1 MKKGIAILL
10 FFTSFFYASAQS
22 TGKYQIKFLEIN
34 KSNSDYGLAILDNNR
49 LIFTSSDTKIKTA
62 RKNYNPRKDLFV
74 GDIDFDG
81 EIKNVKLVSN
91 KKNNKINKTGAT
103 YTSDKRTVYFSRNKY
118 VKKLSKQK
126 LAKNQR
132 LELYKA
138 TLDADGNA
146 SNVQKLPFNKSAY
159 SSGSPVL
166 SADNTKLYFVSDR
179 LPSQGKTDIFVVDI
193 LSNGKFSKPRN
204 LGSNVN
210 TSGNETT
217 PFITDKNIL
226 YFSSDGHPGLGNLD
240 VFAVEVYDD
249 TTSETYQLA
258 SPINSINDDF
268 AYIVN
273 KDNNQGFFTSNRL
286 QGKGFNDLYAF
297 TLEEDIRP
305 GKCFITVDGKVKD
318 KETLDIIAGATVN
331 LYNIDGELLETVST
345 YNDGTYKFTVSCAKE
360 YKIVA
365 SNDNYKNDEKRI
377 EILEENYHS
386 ALHTNLVLTRLI
398 KKKKAIQKL
407 QPIYYEFDDA
417 TITAA
422 AAKEMNKIV
431 EIMSENPDLIIETSS
446 YTDSRGSNAYNK
458 VLSQKRAK
466 AAIEYLK
473 SQGIDAQRIKSHS
486 YGEEK
491 LINQCVNGVDCDDEA
506 HQMNRRT
513 EFNFANIQSISRRR
527 NIYKRKSRL
536 ADTPTK
542 SKPKIQRKE
551 KIIKQELSNVNE
563 VASVKVKKKETKTTV
578 SKKIKKPV
586 QEEIIVNYRSSIVA
600 VDKENNKALNY
611 IENEKLKV
619 LKNIT
624 SLEKKFELAINKFTN
639 TSDSL
644 SIEKENIAT
653 LKTEVL
659 NLKETGWSNVISY
672 KNRLY
677 QFKKRYNDLTSFN
690 NKIKGSINI
699 LSVADINDKKVLEES
714 LKIKNIEVIA
724 MKIGSKGKYQITN
737 NASKTDLIKVKFKLL
752 HNKNIASGKKDAH
765 IIVQNPKGKVT
776 EAKGIFTL
784 KDSNIEKKY
793 TDHTIIDYN
802 KNDID
807 VTMYIQRKGKNY
819 EKGIYPIKLFL
830 EGHLVGVSNLNL
842 ASAF

>member
-1 MKKGIAILL
+1 MKKGITIFLL
-10 FFTSFFYASAQS
+10 LTSFFYASAQS
-22 TGKYQIKFLEIN
+22 TGKYQIKFLEVN
-34 KSNSDYGLAILDNNR
+34 KSNSDYGLAILDNNQ

-62 RKNYNPRKDLFV
+62 RKNYNPRKDLFI
-74 GDIDFDG
+74 GDIGFDG
-81 EIKNVKLVSN
+81 EIKNIKPVKSKVDTKYN
-91 KKNNKINKTGAT
+91 ETGIT

-118 VKKLSKQK
+118 VKKLSKQN

-132 LELYKA
+132 LILYKA
-138 TLDADGNA
+138 DVDINGNW
-146 SNVQKLPFNKSAY
+146 SNIEKLPFNKKAY
-159 SSGSPVL
+159 SSGLPVL
-166 SADNTKLYFVSDR
+166 NKDNSKLYFVSDR
-179 LPSQGKTDIFVVDI
+179 LPSKGKTDIFVVDI
-193 LSNGKFSKPRN
+193 LTNGKFGKPRN

-217 PFITDKNIL
+217 PFITENDIL
-226 YFSSDGHPGLGNLD
+226 YFASDGHPGQGKLD
-240 VFAVEVYDD
+240 VFAVEVYDN
-249 TTSETYQLA
+249 TTSETYKLA

-297 TLEEDIRP
+297 TLEEDVRP
-305 GKCFITVDGKVKD
+305 GECFITVDGKVKD

-331 LYNIDGELLETVST
+331 LYNIKGELLETVST
-345 YNDGTYKFTVSCAKE
+345 YDDGTYKFTVSCAKE
-360 YKIVA
+360 YKIIA

-386 ALHTNLVLTRLI
+386 ALHTNLVLTRLF
-398 KKKKAIQKL
+398 KEKKAIQKL

-422 AAKEMNKIV
+422 AANEMNKIV
-431 EIMSENPDLIIETSS
+431 EIMTDNPNLIIEASS
-446 YTDSRGSNAYNK
+446 YTDSRGSNSYNK

-473 SQGIDAQRIKSHS
+473 SQGIDIKRIKSHS

-491 LINQCVNGVDCDDEA
+491 LINQCVNGVECDDEA

-513 EFNFANIQSISRRR
+513 EFNFVNIQSISRRR

-542 SKPKIQRKE
+542 PKPKIQQKE

-563 VASVKVKKKETKTTV
+563 LASVKTREKETKKTV
-578 SKKIKKPV
+578 SPKIKKPV
-586 QEEIIVNYRSSIVA
+586 KEEIIVNYRSSIVA

-624 SLEKKFELAINKFTN
+624 SLEKKFELAINKFAN

-659 NLKETGWSNVISY
+659 ELKETGWSNVISY

-677 QFKKRYNDLTSFN
+677 QFEKRYTDLTSLN
-690 NKIKGSINI
+690 DKIKGGINF
-699 LSVADINDKKVLEES
+699 LSEADLNDKKILEEG

-724 MKIGSKGKYQITN
+724 MKIGSKGKYQKTN
-737 NASKTDLIKVKFKLL
+737 NANKTDLIKVKFKLL
-752 HNKNIASGKKDAH
+752 HNEKIASGKKDAH
-765 IIVQNPKGKVT
+765 IIIQNPEGEVT
-776 EAKGIFTL
+776 EARGIFTL
-784 KDSNIEKKY
+784 KDTKVEKKY

>member
-1 MKKGIAILL
+1 MKKGITIFLL
-10 FFTSFFYASAQS
+10 LTSFFYASAQS
-22 TGKYQIKFLEIN
+22 TGKYQIKFLEVN
-34 KSNSDYGLAILDNNR
+34 KSNSDYGLAILDNNQ

-62 RKNYNPRKDLFV
+62 RKNYNPRKDLFI
-74 GDIDFDG
+74 GDIGFDG
-81 EIKNVKLVSN
+81 EIKNIKPVKSKVDTKYN
-91 KKNNKINKTGAT
+91 ETGIT

-118 VKKLSKQK
+118 VKKLSKQN

-132 LELYKA
+132 LILYKA
-138 TLDADGNA
+138 DVDINGNW
-146 SNVQKLPFNKSAY
+146 SNIEKLPFNKKAY
-159 SSGSPVL
+159 SSGLPVL
-166 SADNTKLYFVSDR
+166 NKDNSKLYFVSDR
-179 LPSQGKTDIFVVDI
+179 LPSKGKTDIFVVDI
-193 LSNGKFSKPRN
+193 LTNGKFGKPRN

-217 PFITDKNIL
+217 PFITENDIL
-226 YFSSDGHPGLGNLD
+226 YFASDGHPGQGKLD
-240 VFAVEVYDD
+240 VFAVEVYDN
-249 TTSETYQLA
+249 TTSETYKLA

-297 TLEEDIRP
+297 TLEEDVRP
-305 GKCFITVDGKVKD
+305 GECFITVDGKVKD

-331 LYNIDGELLETVST
+331 LYNIKGELLETVST
-345 YNDGTYKFTVSCAKE
+345 YDDGTYKFTVSCAKE
-360 YKIVA
+360 YKIIA

-386 ALHTNLVLTRLI
+386 ALHTNLVLTRLF
-398 KKKKAIQKL
+398 KEKKAIQKL

-422 AAKEMNKIV
+422 AANEMNKIV
-431 EIMSENPDLIIETSS
+431 EIMTDNPNLIIEASS
-446 YTDSRGSNAYNK
+446 YTDSRGSNSYNK

-473 SQGIDAQRIKSHS
+473 SQGIDIKRIKSHS

-491 LINQCVNGVDCDDEA
+491 LINQCVNGVECDDEA

-513 EFNFANIQSISRRR
+513 EFNFVNIQSISRRR

-542 SKPKIQRKE
+542 SKPKIQQKE

-563 VASVKVKKKETKTTV
+563 LASVKTREKETKKTV
-578 SKKIKKPV
+578 SPKIKKPV
-586 QEEIIVNYRSSIVA
+586 KEEIIVNYRSSIVA

-624 SLEKKFELAINKFTN
+624 SLEKKFELAINKFAN

-659 NLKETGWSNVISY
+659 ELKETGWSNVISY

-677 QFKKRYNDLTSFN
+677 QFEKRYVDLTN
-690 NKIKGSINI
+690 LNKKIKGGINF
-699 LSVADINDKKVLEES
+699 LSEADLNDKKILEEG

-724 MKIGSKGKYQITN
+724 MKIGSKGKYQKTN
-737 NASKTDLIKVKFKLL
+737 NANKTDLIKVKFKLL
-752 HNKNIASGKKDAH
+752 HNEKIASGKKDAH
-765 IIVQNPKGKVT
+765 IIIQNPEGEVT
-776 EAKGIFTL
+776 EARGIFTL
-784 KDSNIEKKY
+784 KDTKVEKKY